1 MSKHN
6 LWFVVT
12 LVVLQAGCSI
22 GQPSRPSEF
31 YVLSPEPAP
40 AVRGRADPAGP
51 LLLGLGPLSMSD
63 LFDRP
68 QIVTRPDPNKVQ
80 LAEFDRW
87 AGDLKKNLEQVL
99 AQNLMSRLNTD
110 SVLAF
115 PWSSRSQPD
124 FQIAVHFFRF
134 DGEVGQLA
142 RVEGVWRLLD
152 GVQGCELAA
161 RGFRFEERPVG
172 SGYAEFVSAMSAAV
186 AKLSQEIAEQLA
198 ATEPGCRAAARA
210 AMQQWRCCVAASG

>member
-1 MSKHN
+1 MSKQSV
-6 LWFVVT
+6 WFVAA

-31 YVLSPEPAP
+31 YVLSAEPASP
-40 AVRGRADPAGP
+40 VSGRSDPAAA

-63 LFDRP
+63 VFDRP
-68 QIVTRPDPNKVQ
+68 QIVTRPDTNQVQ

-110 SVLAF
+110 SVVVY
-115 PWSSRSQPD
+115 PWSSRSEPE

-134 DGEVGQLA
+134 DGEVDRLA
-142 RVEGVWRLLD
+142 RIEGVWRLLD
-152 GVQGCELAA
+152 GAQECELSA
-161 RGFRFEERPVG
+161 RSFRFEERPAG
-172 SGYAEFVSAMSAAV
+172 PGYAEFVSAMSHGLAR
-186 AKLSQEIAEQLA
+186 LSLEIAEQVA
-198 ATEPGCRAAARA
+198 STEPGCRA
-210 AMQQWRCCVAASG
+210 GN

>member
-1 MSKHN
+1 MG
-6 LWFVVT
+6 V
-12 LVVLQAGCSI
+12 
-22 GQPSRPSEF
+22 
-31 YVLSPEPAP
+31 
-40 AVRGRADPAGP
+40 
-51 LLLGLGPLSMSD
+51 GPLSFPEY
-63 LFDRP
+63 LNRP
-68 QIVTRPDPNKVQ
+68 QIVTRPDPNQVQ

-186 AKLSQEIAEQLA
+186 AKLSQEIAEKVA
-198 ATEPGCRAAARA
+198 MTEPGC
-210 AMQQWRCCVAASG
+210 QVEK